1 MKFNPHAINKTF
13 QEITGFKV
21 TNLSILTFV
30 FGAIFCFVLIG
41 MGAATHNTSYF
52 SISIVMALFATLPAT
67 IEMFGQIEEEEKED
81 K

>member
-52 SISIVMALFATLPAT
+52 SISIVVALLANIPAT
-67 IEMFGQIEEEEKED
+67 IEIYRQIEEEEKED

>member
-30 FGAIFCFVLIG
+30 FGAIFCFVLLVIG
-41 MGAATHNTSYF
+41 AKNHGKSY
-52 SISIVMALFATLPAT
+52 IYIALVEALFATLPAT
-67 IEMFGQIEEEEKED
+67 IEMFGQIDEEEKED

>member
-30 FGAIFCFVLIG
+30 FGAIFCFVLLGIG
-41 MGAATHNTSYF
+41 ARTQEKGYIYISLVVALLANT
-52 SISIVMALFATLPAT
+52 PAT
-67 IEMFGQIEEEEKED
+67 IEIYRQIEEEERED

>member
-21 TNLSILTFV
+21 TNLSVLQFV
-30 FGAIFCFVLIG
+30 FGTIFCFVLLSIG
-41 MGAATHNTSYF
+41 ARTQEKGYIY
-52 SISIVMALFATLPAT
+52 ISLVVALLANIPAT
-67 IEMFGQIEEEEKED
+67 IEIYRQIEEEEKED